1 MKKKT
6 FWIRT
11 GFLVVVLLFAVLGGN
26 LLYTGVES
34 ASPLDMLEDSVPLS
48 DGSALVQVFSP
59 AHSQVTSIAL
69 ALRAPDPLTPDA
81 MMSGLP
87 DRMTA
92 DSGDLTVTLTDHAD
106 GACIYTRTVSL
117 AGVPEGWYL
126 DFPVNCRLD
135 TNAQYDLCVSVENN
149 QESRTPSLFTV
160 PQSAQ
165 LPEITGDLTATA
177 SVDDTGTAGKPSDF
191 PSGAAAIR
199 LTYDVLVPARLA
211 VFLAVL
217 AVTLSCT
224 AATAFFSHKKT
235 ENGTKDLT
243 LGKLLAVRIHKIPLI
258 HILFFAAVTITAVI
272 LRIAFFPVKCNDYY
286 IAYEVWINEIR
297 SNGGLASLGMD
308 IGDNP
313 PLYMTLITLTSY
325 LPFAPVVIVKLPSV
339 IFDFILALVC
349 VKLCGQLG
357 VTPLHKKLLLYAVI
371 LLNPLTLLDSAA
383 WGQCDSLYGSMIL
396 LSLLAI
402 CGAKLWSTET
412 PPPVGRYPFWRSG
425 DGICLLFAVAISLKL
440 QAIFFLPILCLLWI
454 MQKRSVLKPVQ
465 LLWVPIVY
473 TISCIPMYLAGRS
486 LKVMFRI
493 YLGQADRNYGTLT
506 LNYPNLYHLI
516 GTWSEELYDSYFIYG
531 LLLTFLLLLALF
543 YQLYC
548 RKVKLDGLTL
558 CKVTALSILTICFCL
573 PLVHER
579 YAYVAEMLL
588 FVIMIKEPKHIKT
601 ALATMLCTLFTYCTY
616 LMQLEQSF
624 TVLPEPVI
632 SLIRLGVICYLTGDI
647 FQKKQQKTKW
657 DR

>member
-1 MKKKT
+1 MKKNL

-11 GFLVVVLLFAVLGGN
+11 GLLLFILIFAVLGGN
-26 LLYTGVES
+26 FLYSGMES
-34 ASPLDMLEDSVPLS
+34 ASPLNMLEDSVPLS
-48 DGSALVQVFSP
+48 EDSVLIQVFSP
-59 AHSQVTSIAL
+59 AHNRVTSIGL
-69 ALRAPDPLTPDA
+69 ALDAPDPLTPDS
-81 MMSGLP
+81 MTSGLP
-87 DRMTA
+87 SRMTA
-92 DSGDLTVTLTDHAD
+92 ESGNLTVTLSNHAD
-106 GACIYTRTVSL
+106 GTHIYTSTVSL

-135 TNAQYDLCVSVENN
+135 TDAQYDLCVSVENY
-149 QESRTPSLFTV
+149 QENGNPSLFFV

-165 LPEITGDLTATA
+165 IPEITGELTATVHSA
-177 SVDDTGTAGKPSDF
+177 DNVNIPGMPSDF
-191 PSGAAAIR
+191 SSGAAAIR
-199 LTYDVLVPARLA
+199 LTYDVLVPTRLA
-211 VFLAVL
+211 VFIAILVIVL
-217 AVTLSCT
+217 LCV
-224 AATAFFSHKKT
+224 AATVVSSRKKKET
-235 ENGTKDLT
+235 DAKDIT
-243 LGKLLAVRIHKIPLI
+243 LGKFLSVRIRKIPLI
-258 HILFFAAVTITAVI
+258 HILFFAAITITAVI
-272 LRIAFFPVKCNDYY
+272 LRVAFFPVKSNDYY
-286 IAYEVWINEIR
+286 IAYEVWIDEIR

-357 VTPLHKKLLLYAVI
+357 VTGLHKKLLLYAVI

-396 LSLLAI
+396 LTLLAL
-402 CGAKLWSTET
+402 CGAKLWSTEAL
-412 PPPVGRYPFWRSG
+412 PAEGRYRFWKSG

-454 MQKRSVLKPVQ
+454 MQKRNVLKPVQ
-465 LLWVPIVY
+465 LLWTPIVY

-486 LKVMFRI
+486 LKVMYKI
-493 YLGQADRNYGTLT
+493 YLGQANRNYGTLT
-506 LNYPNLYHLI
+506 LNYPNLYNLI

-531 LLLTFLLLLALF
+531 LLLAFLLLLVLF

-588 FVIMIKEPKHIKT
+588 FVIMIKDAKHIKT
-601 ALATMLCTLFTYCTY
+601 ALVTMLCTLFTYCTY

-624 TVLPEPVI
+624 SVLPEPVI
-632 SLIRLGVICYLTGDI
+632 ALIRLGVICYLAGDI
-647 FQKKQQKTKW
+647 FQKKQQKTE
-657 DR
+657 